1 VHFLPGCDTLKIAG
15 GWKMDF
21 NLYFKSRQGE
31 MVNLLKNIVARES
44 PSQDKKAVDACSSF
58 VVGEFKKVGARIS
71 RFPQK
76 RTGDLYLA
84 EYPASAKAATE
95 GQILILTHIDTV
107 WPVGKIEKMP
117 FFISG
122 SRVFG
127 PGVLDM
133 KAGLVMAVFAL
144 KALHQLSIRPA
155 KKIAIF
161 INAAEEIGNEASNE
175 MILHLAKRSTFI
187 LCLEPALP
195 GGALKTRRKGRLVL
209 HLEVKG
215 KAAHAGTPE
224 KGINAIEELIVQ
236 IRRLKR
242 LATSGVTMSI
252 GQIGGGEKANIVAE
266 WAWAV
271 LDIRFWNSSQQ
282 EKIISTSKQLKSTTP
297 GAKIKFSV
305 ESLTPPMEKTKPS
318 AQLLLEVKKIASSL
332 DMSLEAGKTGGGSDA
347 SIASSMQV
355 PTLDGL
361 GPDGDGIHAEN
372 EHILLPSLIQRTAL
386 LTEILRQL

>member
-1 VHFLPGCDTLKIAG
+1 
-15 GWKMDF
+15 MDF
-21 NLYFKSRQGE
+21 YLYFKSRQGE
-31 MVNLLKNIVARES
+31 IINLLKNLVSRES
-44 PSQDKKAVDACSSF
+44 PSQDKKAVDACSSY
-58 VVGEFKKVGARIS
+58 VVGEFRKVGAKIS

-76 RTGDLYLA
+76 RTGDLYLV

-122 SRVFG
+122 SKVFG
-127 PGVLDM
+127 PGALDM
-133 KAGLVMAVFAL
+133 KAGLVMAISAL
-144 KALHQLSIRPA
+144 KAVHQLSIRPA
-155 KKIAIF
+155 KRIAVF
-161 INAAEEIGNEASNE
+161 INSAEEIGNEASNE
-175 MILHLAKRSTFI
+175 MILKLAKKSSYV

-209 HLEVKG
+209 RLEVKG

-224 KGINAIEELIVQ
+224 KGINAIDELMAQ
-236 IRRLKR
+236 LRKLKR
-242 LATSGVTMSI
+242 LATSGVTLSI
-252 GQIGGGEKANIVAE
+252 GQIGGGEKANIVPE

-271 LDIRFWNSSQQ
+271 LDIRFWSSGQQ
-282 EKIISTSKQLKSTTP
+282 EKIISTSKQLKPTNP

-332 DMSLEAGKTGGGSDA
+332 EMALEDGKTGGGSDA
-347 SIASSMQV
+347 SIASSIGV

-361 GPDGDGIHAEN
+361 GPDGEGIHAEN
-372 EHILLPSLIQRTAL
+372 EHLLLPSLIQRTAL

>member
-1 VHFLPGCDTLKIAG
+1 
-15 GWKMDF
+15 MDF

-31 MVNLLKNIVARES
+31 MVNLLKNIVTRES

-58 VVGEFKKVGARIS
+58 VVGEFRKVGAKIT
-71 RFPQK
+71 RFPQNK
-76 RTGDLYLA
+76 TGDLYLV
-84 EYPASAKAATE
+84 EYPAPARVSTD

-107 WPVGKIEKMP
+107 WPLGKIAKMP
-117 FFISG
+117 FYITG
-122 SRVFG
+122 NKVFG

-133 KAGLVMAVFAL
+133 KAGLVMAIYSL

-161 INAAEEIGNEASNE
+161 INAAEEIGNDASNE
-175 MILHLAKRSTFI
+175 IILQLAKKSTYV

-209 HLEVKG
+209 RLEVKG

-224 KGINAIEELIVQ
+224 KGINAIEELMTQ
-236 IRRLKR
+236 LRRLKR
-242 LATSGVTMSI
+242 LVSAGVTMSL

-271 LDIRFWNSSQQ
+271 LDMRFWNSSQQ
-282 EKIISTSKQLKSTTP
+282 EKIIHTSKQLNPATP

-318 AQLLLEVKKIASSL
+318 AKLLLEVKKIASTL
-332 DMSLEAGKTGGGSDA
+332 DLVLEDGKTGGGSDA
-347 SIASSMQV
+347 SIASSIGA

-372 EHILLPSLIQRTAL
+372 EHLLLPSLIQRTAL
-386 LTEILRQL
+386 LTEILRHSFD

>member
-1 VHFLPGCDTLKIAG
+1 
-15 GWKMDF
+15 MDF
-21 NLYFKSRQGE
+21 YLYFKSRQGE
-31 MVNLLKNIVARES
+31 IINLLKNLVSRES
-44 PSQDKKAVDACSSF
+44 PSQDKKAVDACSSY
-58 VVGEFKKVGARIS
+58 VVGEFRKVGAKVS

-76 RTGDLYLA
+76 RTGDLYLV

-122 SRVFG
+122 SKVFG
-127 PGVLDM
+127 PGALDM
-133 KAGLVMAVFAL
+133 KAGLVMAISAL
-144 KALHQLSIRPA
+144 KAVHQLSIRPA
-155 KKIAIF
+155 KRIAVF
-161 INAAEEIGNEASNE
+161 INSAEEIGNEAANE
-175 MILHLAKRSTFI
+175 MILKLAKKSSYV

-209 HLEVKG
+209 RLEVKG

-224 KGINAIEELIVQ
+224 KGINAIDELMAQ
-236 IRRLKR
+236 LRKLKR
-242 LATSGVTMSI
+242 LATSGVTLSI
-252 GQIGGGEKANIVAE
+252 GQIGGGEKANIVPE

-271 LDIRFWNSSQQ
+271 LDIRFWSSGQQ
-282 EKIISTSKQLKSTTP
+282 EKIISTSKQLKPTNP

-332 DMSLEAGKTGGGSDA
+332 EMALEDGKTGGGSDA
-347 SIASSMQV
+347 SIASSIGV

-361 GPDGDGIHAEN
+361 GPDGEGIHAEN
-372 EHILLPSLIQRTAL
+372 EHLLLPSFIQRTAL

>member
-1 VHFLPGCDTLKIAG
+1 
-15 GWKMDF
+15 MDF
-21 NLYFKSRQGE
+21 YLYFKSRQGE
-31 MVNLLKNIVARES
+31 IINLLKNLVSRES
-44 PSQDKKAVDACSSF
+44 PSQDKKAVDACSSY
-58 VVGEFKKVGARIS
+58 VVGEFRKVGAKVS

-76 RTGDLYLA
+76 RTGDLYLV

-122 SRVFG
+122 SKVFG
-127 PGVLDM
+127 PGALDM
-133 KAGLVMAVFAL
+133 KAGLVMAISAL
-144 KALHQLSIRPA
+144 KAVHQLSIRPA
-155 KKIAIF
+155 KRIAVF
-161 INAAEEIGNEASNE
+161 INSAEEIGNEASNE
-175 MILHLAKRSTFI
+175 MILKLAKKSSYV

-209 HLEVKG
+209 RLEVKG

-224 KGINAIEELIVQ
+224 KGINAIDELMAQ
-236 IRRLKR
+236 LRKLKR
-242 LATSGVTMSI
+242 LATSGVTLSI
-252 GQIGGGEKANIVAE
+252 GQIGGGEKANIVPE

-271 LDIRFWNSSQQ
+271 LDIRFWSSGQQ
-282 EKIISTSKQLKSTTP
+282 EKIISTSKQLKPTNP

-332 DMSLEAGKTGGGSDA
+332 EMALEDGKTGGGSDA
-347 SIASSMQV
+347 SIASSIGV

-361 GPDGDGIHAEN
+361 GPDGEGIHAEN
-372 EHILLPSLIQRTAL
+372 EHLLLPSFIQRTAL

>member
-1 VHFLPGCDTLKIAG
+1 
-15 GWKMDF
+15 MDF
-21 NLYFKSRQGE
+21 YLYFKSRQGE
-31 MVNLLKNIVARES
+31 IINLLKNLVSRES
-44 PSQDKKAVDACSSF
+44 PSQDKKAVDACSSY
-58 VVGEFKKVGARIS
+58 VVGEFRKVGAKIS

-76 RTGDLYLA
+76 RTGDLYLV

-122 SRVFG
+122 SKVFG
-127 PGVLDM
+127 PGALDM
-133 KAGLVMAVFAL
+133 KAGLVMAISAL
-144 KALHQLSIRPA
+144 KAVHQLSIRPA
-155 KKIAIF
+155 KRIAVF
-161 INAAEEIGNEASNE
+161 INSAEEIGNEASNE
-175 MILHLAKRSTFI
+175 MILKLAKKSSYV

-209 HLEVKG
+209 RLEVKG

-224 KGINAIEELIVQ
+224 KGINAIDELMAQ
-236 IRRLKR
+236 LRKLKR
-242 LATSGVTMSI
+242 LATSGVTLSI
-252 GQIGGGEKANIVAE
+252 GQIGGGEKANIVPE

-271 LDIRFWNSSQQ
+271 LDIRFWSSGQQ
-282 EKIISTSKQLKSTTP
+282 EKIISTSKQLKPTNP

-332 DMSLEAGKTGGGSDA
+332 EMALEDGKTGGGSDA
-347 SIASSMQV
+347 SIASSIGV

-361 GPDGDGIHAEN
+361 GPDGEGIHAEN
-372 EHILLPSLIQRTAL
+372 EHLLLPSFIQRTAL